1 LNNHVNKVETMTED
15 NENDIPEE
23 EPSFAELLD
32 AYEGRSADAL
42 QVGDKVAVRVIAIGK
57 DAVFVDTGTKID
69 GSVERAELLDD
80 DGQLTCEVGDTLDLF
95 VVAREEGE
103 IRLSKALSGFGGL
116 QMLQEAHESQIPV
129 EGKVQATCKG
139 GFDVRLLQQRAFCPV
154 SQIDI
159 RYVETPED
167 FVGQT
172 FSFLVTQFE
181 ARGRNIVVSRRRL
194 LEKER
199 EASRE
204 AFMADLKPD
213 TLHEGQVVRLVP
225 FGAFVELAPGVEG
238 LCHISELSWS
248 RVENAGDVVREGD
261 RLTVKVLEIKPGE
274 DKQLPKIALSLKQV
288 GANPWESDIERFKA
302 GDVVPAKITRCA
314 PFGAFAELTPGI
326 EGLIHISELS
336 FIKRVR
342 KPEDIVTPGETVS
355 VMIKSVDRKER
366 KLSLSLRDVGG
377 DPWQRLPDKYRQGQV
392 VTGTV
397 EKKAPFGLFVA
408 IEPGVTGLLPKAR
421 WQDAADA
428 GRLEKAK
435 PGDALPV
442 TIESIDLEQRRL
454 GLGPGERAD
463 GGGNWQ
469 SFAPSGGQSMGS
481 LADKLQAALKAQ
493 KEK

>member
-1 LNNHVNKVETMTED
+1 MTIMSDD
-15 NENDIPEE
+15 NENEIPED
-23 EPSFAELLD
+23 EPSFAELLE
-32 AYEGRSADAL
+32 AYEGRSEDSL
-42 QVGDKVAVRVIAIGK
+42 QVGDKVSVRVIAIGK

-69 GSVERAELLDD
+69 GSVERSELLDD
-80 DGQLTCEVGDTLDLF
+80 DGHLTCEVGDTLDLF
-95 VVAREEGE
+95 VVARAEGE
-103 IRLSKALSGFGGL
+103 IRLSRALSGFGGL
-116 QMLQEAHESQIPV
+116 QMLQEAHDSQIPV

-167 FVGQT
+167 YVGQT
-172 FSFLVTQFE
+172 LSFLVTQCE

-199 EASRE
+199 EAARE

-213 TLHEGQVVRLVP
+213 SLHEGRVVRVVP
-225 FGAFVELAPGVEG
+225 FGAFVELVPGVEG
-238 LCHISELSWS
+238 LVHVSELSWS

-261 RLTVKVLEIKPGE
+261 HLTVKLLEVKAGE
-274 DKQLPKIALSLKQV
+274 ANQAPKLSLSLKQA
-288 GANPWESDIERFKA
+288 GDNPWETVIERFKA

-314 PFGAFAELTPGI
+314 PFGAFAEVVPGI

-336 FIKRVR
+336 FVQRVR
-342 KPEDIVTPGETVS
+342 KPEDLVTPGETVS
-355 VMIKSVDRKER
+355 VMIKSVDREHR

-377 DPWQRLPDKYRQGQV
+377 DPWQTLSTKYRPGQIV
-392 VTGTV
+392 EGTV

-421 WQDAADA
+421 WHDALEP
-428 GRLEKAK
+428 GRLENAK
-435 PGDALPV
+435 PGDRLAV
-442 TIESIDLEQRRL
+442 AIESIDLEQRRIS
-454 GLGPGERAD
+454 LGPSERAD

-469 SFAPSGGQSMGS
+469 SFAPAEEKSMGS
-481 LADKLQAALKAQ
+481 LADKLQAALNAK